1 MSDNREPENTGNPWV
16 KSLAVWGGIFLALLV
31 VVSMFGGSREAPGA
45 AILYSDFKS
54 KVAEGSVQE
63 VTIAPDRITGTLRND
78 ERFTTTPVAGDARL
92 TEQLEAA
99 GVQYTGTQPEQ
110 TNMFI
115 YILVQTLPFLLILGV
130 AFFALR
136 QVQKGGGA
144 GGAMGFGKSKAKLL
158 TEKQGRV
165 TFDDVAG
172 IDEAREELQEI
183 VEFLRDPQR
192 FSKLGGQIPKGALL
206 VGSPG
211 TGKTLL
217 ARAIAGEAR
226 VPFFTISGSDFV
238 EMFVGVG
245 ASRVRDM
252 FEQAKKNAPCIV
264 FIDEIDAVGRH
275 RGHGLGNS
283 NDEREQ
289 TLNQLLVEMDG
300 FEANEGIIIIAAT
313 NRPDVL
319 DPALLRPGRFDRQV
333 VVPIPDI
340 EGREKILSVHMKKVP
355 LAPDVNPRTIARG
368 TPGFSGADLANL
380 VNEAALLAARRNKR
394 LVAMQEF
401 EDAKD
406 KVMMGA
412 ERKSMVMTDDEKK
425 MTAYHEAGHA
435 IIAMHEPA
443 SDPIH
448 KATIIPRGRA
458 LGMVMRLPERD
469 SYSYHRDKMHANLS
483 VAMGGRVAEEVIF
496 GHDKVSSGAS
506 SDIQYATS
514 LARNMVTQW
523 GMSDKLGPLQ
533 YEETQEG
540 YLGYGGSN
548 RTFRSG
554 ETNKLIDSEIKD
566 LVEGAHRR
574 ATELLTTHEDQLHL
588 LAAALLEYETLTGD
602 EIRQLLD
609 NGKIDRPDLPKG
621 PVVMKPT
628 QGSSIPKAG
637 KKFGGSGEAPQG
649 A

>member
-1 MSDNREPENTGNPWV
+1 MNDDQPNGNPWV
-16 KSLAVWGGIFLALLV
+16 KSLLVWGGIFLALLMI
-31 VVSMFGGSREAPGA
+31 VSMFGARGESGSSIR
-45 AILYSDFKS
+45 YSDFRS
-54 KVAEGSVQE
+54 KVAEGSVSE
-63 VTIAPDRITGTLRND
+63 VQVGEDRIIGKYKNGDSFSTIPIPNDTTLPELLQQND
-78 ERFTTTPVAGDARL
+78 VKYAGKQADEPNL
-92 TEQLEAA
+92 LL
-99 GVQYTGTQPEQ
+99 
-110 TNMFI
+110 
-115 YILVQTLPFLLILGV
+115 YILVQALPFMLILGI

-136 QVQKGGGA
+136 QVQKGGGS
-144 GGAMGFGKSKAKLL
+144 GAMGFGKSKAKML
-158 TEKQGRV
+158 TERQGRV
-165 TFDDVAG
+165 TFNDVAG

-192 FSKLGGQIPKGALL
+192 FAKLGGQIPKGALL

-217 ARAIAGEAR
+217 ARAIAGEAG

-340 EGREKILSVHMKKVP
+340 DGREKILAVHMKKVP
-355 LAPDVNPRTIARG
+355 LAHDVNSRVIARG

-412 ERKSMVMTDDEKK
+412 ERRSMVMTDDEKK

-435 IIAMHEPA
+435 IVAVNEPA

-469 SYSYHRDKMHANLS
+469 SYSYHRDKMLANLS
-483 VAMGGRVAEEVIF
+483 VSMGGRVAEEIIF
-496 GHDKVSSGAS
+496 GYDKVSSGAS
-506 SDIQYATS
+506 SDIQYATG
-514 LARNMVTQW
+514 LARNMVTKW

-533 YEETQEG
+533 YEDQQDG
-540 YLGYGGSN
+540 YLGLGGSQ
-548 RTFRSG
+548 RLMMSD
-554 ETNKLIDSEIKD
+554 ETNKLIDSEIRT
-566 LVEGAHRR
+566 LVDTAHAR
-574 ATELLTTHEDQLHL
+574 ATHVLETQGEKLHL
-588 LAAALLEYETLTGD
+588 LARALLEYETLTGE
-602 EIRQLLD
+602 EIKQLLD
-609 NGKIDRPDLPKG
+609 DGKLDRPDTPSDSTPAI
-621 PVVMKPT
+621 PVH
-628 QGSSIPKAG
+628 GSAIPKAG
-637 KKFGGSGEAPQG
+637 KRFLGGAAPQG

>member
-1 MSDNREPENTGNPWV
+1 MNDDQQPNGNPLL
-16 KSLAVWGGIFLALLV
+16 KSLMVWGGIFLALVL
-31 VVSMFGGSREAPGA
+31 VVSMFNAGGSAGGTQMR
-45 AILYSDFKS
+45 YSDFRD
-54 KVAEGSVQE
+54 KVSEGSVRE
-63 VTIAPDRITGTLRND
+63 VDIGPDRITGVLKND
-78 ERFTTTPVAGDARL
+78 EQFTTVPVPNDISLPALLQDKGVKYSGKSA
-92 TEQLEAA
+92 EQPNLL
-99 GVQYTGTQPEQ
+99 V
-110 TNMFI
+110 
-115 YILVQTLPFLLILGV
+115 YILFQSLPFLLILGV

-136 QVQKGGGA
+136 HVQKGGGS
-144 GGAMGFGKSKAKLL
+144 GAMGFGKSKAKLL
-158 TEKQGRV
+158 TERHGRV

-183 VEFLRDPQR
+183 VEFLRNPQR
-192 FSKLGGQIPKGALL
+192 FSKLGGKIPKGALL

-217 ARAIAGEAR
+217 ARAIAGEAG

-333 VVPIPDI
+333 VVPVPDI
-340 EGREKILSVHMKKVP
+340 DGRDRILAVHMKKVP
-355 LAPDVNPRTIARG
+355 LAPDVNARTIARG

-412 ERKSMVMTDDEKK
+412 ERRSMVMTEDEKK

-435 IIAMHEPA
+435 LVSLNETA

-469 SYSYHRDKMHANLS
+469 NYSYHRDKMHANLA
-483 VAMGGRVAEEVIF
+483 VAMGGRVAEEIIF

-506 SDIQYATS
+506 SDITYATG
-514 LARNMVTQW
+514 LARNMVTKW

-533 YEETQEG
+533 YEDQSEG
-540 YLGYGGSN
+540 YLGMGGSQ
-548 RTFRSG
+548 RLMMSD
-554 ETNKLIDSEIKD
+554 ETNKLIDSEIRG
-566 LVEGAHRR
+566 LVDGAHAR
-574 ATELLTTHEDQLHL
+574 ATDILKTQEDKLHL
-588 LAAALLEYETLTGD
+588 LAQALLEYETLNGE
-602 EIRQLLD
+602 EIKQLLED
-609 NGKIDRPDLPKG
+609 GKIDRPDRPSG
-621 PVVMKPT
+621 PAVPRPVH
-628 QGSSIPKAG
+628 GSAIPKTG
-637 KKFGGSGEAPQG
+637 KKFGGDTAPHG

>member
-1 MSDNREPENTGNPWV
+1 MNEEQPNGNPWL
-16 KSLAVWGGIFLALLV
+16 KSLLVWGGIFMALLL
-31 VVSMFGGSREAPGA
+31 VVSMFGARSETAGTALP
-45 AILYSDFKS
+45 YSDFRA
-54 KVAEGSVQE
+54 KVVAGSVADVQVGAE
-63 VTIAPDRITGTLRND
+63 RITGHFKSGDSFSTVPIPND
-78 ERFTTTPVAGDARL
+78 TSLLQLLQDNSVRYAGKA
-92 TEQLEAA
+92 
-99 GVQYTGTQPEQ
+99 PEE
-110 TNMFI
+110 MSI
-115 YILVQTLPFLLILGV
+115 LMVILVQALPFMLILGV

-136 QVQKGGGA
+136 QVQKGGGS
-144 GGAMGFGKSKAKLL
+144 GAMGFGKSKAKML
-158 TEKQGRV
+158 TERQGRV
-165 TFDDVAG
+165 TFNDVAG
-172 IDEAREELQEI
+172 IDEAREELEEI
-183 VEFLRDPQR
+183 VEFLRDPSR
-192 FSKLGGQIPKGALL
+192 FAKLGGQIPKGALL

-217 ARAIAGEAR
+217 ARAIAGEAG

-340 EGREKILSVHMKKVP
+340 EGREKILAVHMKKVP

-412 ERKSMVMTDDEKK
+412 ERRSMVMTEDEKK

-435 IIAMHEPA
+435 IVSEFEPA

-483 VAMGGRVAEEVIF
+483 VSMGGRVAEELIF

-506 SDIQYATS
+506 SDIQYATG
-514 LARNMVTQW
+514 LARNMVTKW

-533 YEETQEG
+533 YEEQQEG
-540 YLGYGGSN
+540 YLGMGGTARLFASD
-548 RTFRSG
+548 
-554 ETNKLIDSEIKD
+554 ETNKLIDSEIRG
-566 LVEGAHRR
+566 LVDNAHAR
-574 ATELLTTHEDQLHL
+574 AKQILGENEDKLHL
-588 LAAALLEYETLTGD
+588 LAQAMLEFETLTGD
-602 EIRQLLD
+602 EIKQLLKD
-609 NGKIDRPDLPKG
+609 GKIDRPE
-621 PVVMKPT
+621 KPT
-628 QGSSIPKAG
+628 GPLRPASVQGSAIPKAG
-637 KKFGGSGEAPQG
+637 RRFAEDTAPQG